1 MRLIYLS
8 ASWVCG
14 ICLGMWAG
22 FHWGAVAA
30 VAGAALLAFFLHR
43 RRALLFVLCL
53 TVLLLGILRYD
64 STVASIDSNDL
75 RFYND
80 MGAMQVKG
88 VVASDPEPANNR
100 IAFRFDARE
109 IQAGEEWRE
118 VSGTAL
124 VYAPRLIPADS
135 LPAGVTREPP
145 YYRYGD
151 LLRIDGILQTPPE
164 FEDFDWRDYL
174 AHQGIHTLISSLGHI
189 EILDTG
195 QGSSLQSWIYGARD
209 RLSRSLGDAIPEPQA
224 SLAQALLLGE
234 KGTIPDD
241 LKSSLSQA
249 GTAHI
254 LAISGLHIFIVCGI
268 VFSFAVNVFGRRH
281 SVYLWLP
288 LLATWGYALLSGMQV
303 STIRAAIM
311 ISLWLVAYSMGRPRS
326 ALPWLLLAAAVM
338 IGINPSITGD
348 VSFQLSF
355 AAMAGL
361 LLLTPHFQSRGRSIL
376 RVAEGRRP
384 WLGFVIDSFAITLGA
399 FLTIMPVIAYYFHH
413 VSLVALPANF
423 FALPV
428 LPLAIST
435 AATVAVVGLFTVPL
449 AQVLGWVAWLFLG
462 YMIEVS
468 EFFAALPFAS
478 VELREVDDLFVW
490 AYYALLGALLLVGTR
505 RKDLGDAIRRL
516 RVYIKSTSAAVGRVP
531 AKYMVLPLLV
541 AAALVW
547 IAAASAPDNRLHVF
561 FLDAGQGDAILIQ
574 KGHKQVLIDGGPDA
588 DRICLELGDKLPF
601 WDRTI
606 EVVVS
611 THHDADHLTGLVGV
625 VGRYTVNGILS
636 GGGECDSLIC
646 EEWRRL
652 VEARDIDHTIAVAGQ
667 RIILAEDMVLD
678 VLHPPKTLLTGTASD
693 SDNNSVVL
701 RLEYGDFSLLLTGDI
716 YEEAERYLL
725 DGRFDLR
732 SVALKVPHHGSDT
745 SSSPEFL
752 TSVDPQAVVVSVGT
766 DNDFGHPDPEVVE
779 RLTGLVG
786 GDNLYLTSEHGTVEF
801 ITDGEKLWVKTEG

>member
-1 MRLIYLS
+1 
-8 ASWVCG
+8 
-14 ICLGMWAG
+14 
-22 FHWGAVAA
+22 
-30 VAGAALLAFFLHR
+30 
-43 RRALLFVLCL
+43 
-53 TVLLLGILRYD
+53 
-64 STVASIDSNDL
+64 
-75 RFYND
+75 
-80 MGAMQVKG
+80 
-88 VVASDPEPANNR
+88 
-100 IAFRFDARE
+100 
-109 IQAGEEWRE
+109 
-118 VSGTAL
+118 
-124 VYAPRLIPADS
+124 
-135 LPAGVTREPP
+135 
-145 YYRYGD
+145 
-151 LLRIDGILQTPPE
+151 
-164 FEDFDWRDYL
+164 
-174 AHQGIHTLISSLGHI
+174 
-189 EILDTG
+189 
-195 QGSSLQSWIYGARD
+195 
-209 RLSRSLGDAIPEPQA
+209 
-224 SLAQALLLGE
+224 
-234 KGTIPDD
+234 
-241 LKSSLSQA
+241 
-249 GTAHI
+249 
-254 LAISGLHIFIVCGI
+254 
-268 VFSFAVNVFGRRH
+268 
-281 SVYLWLP
+281 
-288 LLATWGYALLSGMQV
+288 
-303 STIRAAIM
+303 
-311 ISLWLVAYSMGRPRS
+311 
-326 ALPWLLLAAAVM
+326 
-338 IGINPSITGD
+338 
-348 VSFQLSF
+348 
-355 AAMAGL
+355 
-361 LLLTPHFQSRGRSIL
+361 
-376 RVAEGRRP
+376 
-384 WLGFVIDSFAITLGA
+384 
-399 FLTIMPVIAYYFHH
+399 
-413 VSLVALPANF
+413 
-423 FALPV
+423 
-428 LPLAIST
+428 
-435 AATVAVVGLFTVPL
+435 
-449 AQVLGWVAWLFLG
+449 
-462 YMIEVS
+462 MIEVS
-468 EFFAALPFAS
+468 GFFAALPFAS
-478 VELREVDDLFVW
+478 VELREVDALFVW